1 MYARLLHIRWK
12 PTTDLETVTNIYRES
27 ILPAAREQKGF
38 VAATLIHSE
47 DDPEASLSIS
57 IWESK
62 EDALTG
68 EASGYLQEQVNKV
81 TAYLAAPP
89 ERKGGNVGVH
99 SSD

>member
-1 MYARLLHIRWK
+1 MHLRWK
-12 PTTDLETVTNIYRES
+12 PGTDLEAVTNIYRDS
-27 ILPAAREQKGF
+27 ILPTAREQKGF

-47 DDPEASLSIS
+47 DDPQASLSIS

-62 EDALTG
+62 EDALAG
-68 EASGYLQEQVNKV
+68 EASGYLQKQVDKV
-81 TAYLAAPP
+81 TEFLAAPP